1 MPLTTGTLTSS
12 TPLPLGVEGFKPPFT
27 VTLNSS
33 APGRLIRLSC
43 NGGVTYFTPTP
54 NHSDTTMQIVGVTI
68 PVTHVQITGAA
79 NDTWSIL

>member
-12 TPLPLGVEGFKPPFT
+12 TPLTLGVESFKPPFT

-33 APGRLIRLSC
+33 SSGRLIRLSC
-43 NGGVTYFTPTP
+43 NGGANYLTPALT
-54 NHSDTTMQIVGVTI
+54 HSDTTSQTVGITI
-68 PVTHVQITGAA
+68 PVTHVQLTGVA